1 MSAESS
7 GPQVQPSGGPRELLV
22 DGVRVFHQTG
32 PSKTRAV
39 LFFGVGLQDESFETI
54 GLTHLVE
61 HLAMAQ
67 LPKTHLDA
75 NASVTVNH
83 TAFYAHG
90 RPDDV
95 GAFLRRV
102 CEALADLP
110 LDHLAREKDVVAAE
124 AGVGA
129 DLTTAAAWTARY
141 GFAGAGLVATPGY
154 GPLVHTEADVVSH
167 LAAHFTA
174 GRAALGVLGPLP
186 EGLALPLPPG
196 GLTTGPAPGTVSE
209 TAGAPAAVQ
218 APRRFPRPRL
228 GDGPEYVEG
237 APSPGVALLL
247 DGFDP
252 DDQAVRVAHT
262 LLCERLEDLEREHQA
277 LVFSVVSETVDGPDG
292 DVFTLAVDGP
302 EEQAGDVARL
312 VWEQL
317 GDLAANGPTQ
327 AELDDVLQAYADQV
341 DPTDDDVR
349 ESEPFRLAAETAI
362 AVAAG
367 RPGAT
372 PLARIA
378 AGVAAT
384 TREDVRERLATAARR
399 ALLVLP
405 GEASLPESAQRVA
418 PIAERPW
425 CPQAPELPPGRRLR
439 PKLHRRLLGSCADRT
454 LVLGVDSIAQQDE
467 DGTVHAVRWDEVVG
481 VVEVEGG
488 PGVAVIGPDTCHVW
502 VHPHS
507 YGKAAHAEVLERLA
521 PHAERMRRAVAGR
534 R

>member
-1 MSAESS
+1 MSAEST
-7 GPQVQPSGGPRELLV
+7 GPRVEPSGVPRELLV
-22 DGVRVFHQTG
+22 DGVRVFHQPG

-39 LFFGVGLQDESFETI
+39 LFFGVGLQDERFETI

-90 RPDDV
+90 RPDEV
-95 GAFLRRV
+95 GTFLRRV
-102 CEALADLP
+102 CAALSDLP
-110 LDHLAREKDVVAAE
+110 LDHLDHEKDVVAAE
-124 AGVGA
+124 ASAGA

-141 GFAGAGLVATPGY
+141 GFAGAGLVSTPGY
-154 GPLVHTEADVVSH
+154 GPLVHTEADVVAH
-167 LAAHFTA
+167 LAGHFTA

-196 GLTTGPAPGTVSE
+196 G
-209 TAGAPAAVQ
+209 PAAGTSAAVP
-218 APRRFPRPRL
+218 ALRRFPEPRL
-228 GDGPEYVEG
+228 GAGPQYVEG

-252 DDQAVRVAHT
+252 EDQVVRVAQT
-262 LLCERLEDLEREHQA
+262 LLCERLEEVEREHEE

-292 DVFTLAVDGP
+292 DVFTVAVDGP
-302 EEQAGDVARL
+302 EEQAGEVARL

-317 GDLAANGPTQ
+317 GDLAANGPAQ
-327 AELDDVLQAYADQV
+327 AELDDVLRAYADQC
-341 DPTDDDVR
+341 DPTDEDVA
-349 ESEPFRLAAETAI
+349 ENEPFRLAAETVI

-367 RPGAT
+367 RACAT
-372 PLARIA
+372 PLSVIA

-384 TREDVRERLATAARR
+384 TWEDVRDRLAVAARR

-425 CPQAPELPPGRRLR
+425 CPEAPELPPGRRLR
-439 PKLHRRLLGSCADRT
+439 PPLHRRLLRTCADRT
-454 LVLGVDSIAQQDE
+454 LVLGDDAIAQRDE
-467 DGTVHAVRWDEVVG
+467 WGAVHVVRWDEVVG
-481 VVEVEGG
+481 VVQRDDG
-488 PGVAVIGPDTCHVW
+488 PGVVVLGRDTCHIW
-502 VHPHS
+502 VHPHC